1 MLLAMEPRA
10 YYRAIGGHEEVPG
23 AVPGVLVGYGGR
35 GIVWGVAFRFGRF
48 QGAVTACRMLKM
60 HGTEMRRLR
69 SCFPKQES
77 IENCLTMLCH

>member
-23 AVPGVLVGYGGR
+23 AVPGVLVGYG
-35 GIVWGVAFRFGRF
+35 V